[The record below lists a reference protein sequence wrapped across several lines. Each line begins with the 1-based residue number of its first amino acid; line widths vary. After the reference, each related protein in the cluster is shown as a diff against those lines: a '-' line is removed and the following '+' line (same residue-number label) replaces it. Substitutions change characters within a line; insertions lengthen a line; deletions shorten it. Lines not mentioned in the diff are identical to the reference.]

1 MARMMIAFVG
11 AYILGRMKKFKLAI
25 AWFGLMTGYKLKLS
39 PEQLLEQGSKLVEAS
54 PQLQQL
60 VAALRGPLLEAV
72 KEAATSTASTQL
84 SGLADRLA
92 SRIEDLGRAPEQ
104 PPTAS
109 GSARRD
115 RDTDRA
121 PAAGSPR
128 RASGGGARSGASSD
142 RRRREGR

>member
-39 PEQLLEQGSKLVEAS
+39 PEQLLEQGSRVVEAS

-72 KEAATSTASTQL
+72 KQAATSTATTQL
-84 SGLADRLA
+84 SGLADQLVH
-92 SRIEDLGRAPEQ
+92 RIEDIGRVPEQ
-104 PPTAS
+104 QPTPS
-109 GSARRD
+109 GSAGGG
-115 RDTDRA
+115 RDTDDA
-121 PAAGSPR
+121 R
-128 RASGGGARSGASSD
+128 R
-142 RRRREGR
+142 